1 MNGVF
6 KIQCRYLCHQKKVR
20 FDTATHLWKDD
31 ADYVFDTM
39 WQSIYD
45 TVRDGVKGTLHPYFY
60 RLGYYGLLLAKAL
73 ILGMPAELMTTSVQ
87 MQVLLAIE
95 TLMLVTFAVSCLPFA
110 AVVMNVVQPFTHMV
124 NMAVYAM
131 IVFYDDGTGCQFND
145 TIQNAFIGLTATASA
160 LPLVGLAARFIE
172 IRVRVCLHNRKLAEA
187 KRLEDMAVGQSADT
201 NDSPLVDA
209 GDGGKLSEDECEGEE
224 ESDVHDW
231 DPGEKLSSD
240 APNTPT
246 VPAGADGADP
256 LAKSMKRLMKVINQL
271 LEDRDVEAKVEASD
285 CCCRLQ
291 NVWPEI
297 QVQDTRR

>member
-1 MNGVF
+1 MHA
-6 KIQCRYLCHQKKVR
+6 CHRYLCHQKKVR

-110 AVVMNVVQPFTHMV
+110 AVIMNVVQPFTHIV

-145 TIQNAFIGLTATASA
+145 TIQNTFIGLTATASA
-160 LPLVGLAARFIE
+160 LPIVGLAARFIE

-187 KRLEDMAVGQSADT
+187 KRLEDMAGGQSADCARRNT
-201 NDSPLVDA
+201 NESLLVDS
-209 GDGGKLSEDECEGEE
+209 GDGGNVGEGECEGEE
-224 ESDVHDW
+224 DSDVHVW
-231 DPGEKLSSD
+231 DPTENLSSD
-240 APNTPT
+240 APRI
-246 VPAGADGADP
+246 PALSTSAGSPDP

-271 LEDRDVEAKVEASD
+271 LEDRDVEAKVDSLIS
-285 CCCRLQ
+285 CFITMHGQRLKGH
-291 NVWPEI
+291 
-297 QVQDTRR
+297 T